1 MKRIIKAIL
10 RKAGWELR
18 RIGTTATMSHGLQ
31 WLSDHGFHIKTVLDV
46 GASDGRWSR
55 ECMAFF
61 PDAKYILFE
70 PQPVH
75 SDALGRFAQSCT
87 AAVIPIRKAV
97 GACEGHTFFDA
108 SDPLGGALASRARDH
123 TIKVEVTTI
132 DSSVSALHAEGP
144 YLLKLDTHGFEK
156 GILEGSSEVLDKAA
170 ALVIEAYNYRITEE
184 ALLFWELCAFLSGK
198 GFRPIDLVDVMHRQ
212 RDDSLWQIDIFFIRS
227 SWEGFNYTSYK

>member
-1 MKRIIKAIL
+1 MKRIIKVIL

-18 RIGTTATMSHGLQ
+18 RVGTTATMGHGLQ
-31 WLSDHGFHIKTVLDV
+31 WLSAHGFHIKTVLDV

-61 PDAKYILFE
+61 PDARYILYE

-75 SDALGRFAQSCT
+75 GDALDSFAQSCT
-87 AAVIPIRKAV
+87 APVVSIRKAV
-97 GACEGHTFFDA
+97 GAREGHTFFDA
-108 SDPLGGALASRARDH
+108 SDPLGGALASSERDH

-132 DSSVSALHAEGP
+132 DSSISALAVEGP
-144 YLLKLDTHGFEK
+144 CLLKLDTHGFEK
-156 GILEGSSEVLDKAA
+156 GILEGASKTLEKTA
-170 ALVIEAYNYRITEE
+170 ALVIEAYNYRITAE
-184 ALLFWELCAFLSGK
+184 ALLFWELCEFLSGK

-212 RDDSLWQIDIFFIRS
+212 RDDSLWQVDIFFIRS

>member
-1 MKRIIKAIL
+1 MRRFVKAIL

-18 RIGTTATMSHGLQ
+18 RAGATATMSRGLQ
-31 WLSDHGFHIKTVLDV
+31 WLSDHGFPIKTVLDV

-55 ECMAFF
+55 ECMVFF

-75 SDALGRFAQSCT
+75 SDALGRFAKSCT
-87 AAVIPIRKAV
+87 ATVIPIRKAV
-97 GACEGHTFFDA
+97 GAQEGHTFFDV
-108 SDPLGGALASRARDH
+108 SDPLGGALASTERDH
-123 TIKVEVTTI
+123 TIRVGVTTI
-132 DSSVSALHAEGP
+132 DSSVSTLRAEGP

-156 GILEGSSEVLDKAA
+156 GILEGASEVLDKAA

-184 ALLFWELCAFLSGK
+184 ALLFWELCAYLSSK

-212 RDDSLWQIDIFFIRS
+212 HDGSLWQVDIFFIRS

>member
-18 RIGTTATMSHGLQ
+18 RISATATMSHGLQ

-87 AAVIPIRKAV
+87 AVVIPIRRAV
-97 GACEGHTFFDA
+97 GAREGHTFFDA
-108 SDPLGGALASRARDH
+108 SDPLGGALTSTERDH

-132 DSSVSALHAEGP
+132 DSSISTLHAEGP

-156 GILEGSSEVLDKAA
+156 GILEGASE
-170 ALVIEAYNYRITEE
+170 ALENATALIIEAYNYRITDE

-212 RDDSLWQIDIFFIRS
+212 RDDSLWQFDIFFIRS
-227 SWEGFNYTSYK
+227 SWEGFDYTSYK